1 MSSKYAKIISKIE
14 SGKLSRKE
22 LEILLKNARA
32 KGGGEDV
39 ISACELM
46 LSQLPKSRA
55 GGGRKASAEISEK
68 RDGYNI
74 MAAAIDEKGNLY
86 SPELI
91 EIAEFHSNNN
101 LVTDISVLKTQI
113 KLYYKG
119 HHFTSGGR
127 TKKGVFW
134 ISCLDET
141 KITDST
147 VENWRKLGEIA
158 GGTYFS
164 TRYVAVEVDDLN
176 KLNTAFECVVFT

>member
-1 MSSKYAKIISKIE
+1 MSSKYAKIIEKIE

-22 LEILLKNARA
+22 LETLLKNATV
-32 KGGGEDV
+32 KGGAEDV
-39 ISACELM
+39 IAACKAM
-46 LSQLPKSRA
+46 IDRLPKTRSGKSKRSS
-55 GGGRKASAEISEK
+55 GEISEK
-68 RDGYNI
+68 RNGYNI
-74 MAAAIDEKGNLY
+74 MASAIDEKGNLY

-91 EIAEFHSNNN
+91 ELAEFHAKNN

-119 HHFTSGGR
+119 RHFTSGVR
-127 TKKGVFW
+127 VKKGIFW
-134 ISCLDET
+134 VSCLDET

-147 VENWRKLGEIA
+147 VESWRDIGEIG

-164 TRYVAVEVDDLN
+164 TRYVTIDVDDLN